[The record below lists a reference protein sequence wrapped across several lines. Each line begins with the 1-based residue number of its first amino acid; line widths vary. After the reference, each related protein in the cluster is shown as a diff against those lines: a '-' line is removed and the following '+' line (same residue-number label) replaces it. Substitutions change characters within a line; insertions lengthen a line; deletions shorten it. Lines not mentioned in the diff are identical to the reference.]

1 MNVSVAESDS
11 SRVFVWNQG
20 MSSSQSVE
28 VERLSTE
35 TAPLFSVIMPV
46 YNKEPYIRDTIASVR
61 AQTFSSYEVV
71 MIGGVSSDGTDG
83 ICREVAAAD
92 PERFRFVVQSGKGA
106 ANARN
111 DGILAA
117 RGRYVAFLDAD
128 DLWVPEYLE
137 VMADLIRD
145 FPAAIFY
152 AGGHRWQYPDGFGT
166 NRIMPCPRGYI
177 DYFQLSMDYDGLALM
192 TSWIVYERDAVL
204 KEGLFKTEYII
215 GEDVDLMTRMALAG
229 KVAYEPK
236 LLGTYMAE
244 LPGSLCKYSKGFSVP
259 VPGEPELFEAERTPQ
274 IVEYHERWILSTVL
288 QNLDRGYPKEARAQL
303 DRVTTGWGKKKRILR
318 MLSYLPTPLCVWVH
332 QCYNKYV
339 WRRKW
344 EGDEA

>member
-1 MNVSVAESDS
+1 
-11 SRVFVWNQG
+11 
-20 MSSSQSVE
+20 
-28 VERLSTE
+28 
-35 TAPLFSVIMPV
+35 
-46 YNKEPYIRDTIASVR
+46 
-61 AQTFSSYEVV
+61 
-71 MIGGVSSDGTDG
+71 
-83 ICREVAAAD
+83 
-92 PERFRFVVQSGKGA
+92 
-106 ANARN
+106 
-111 DGILAA
+111 LAA

-128 DLWVPEYLE
+128 DLWVPEYLA
-137 VMADLIRD
+137 VMAKLVRD

-177 DYFQLSMDYDGLALM
+177 DYFQLSMDYDGLGIL
-192 TSWIVYERDAVL
+192 TSWIVYERKAVIDV
-204 KEGLFKTEYII
+204 GLFKTDYII
-215 GEDVDLMTRMALAG
+215 GEDADLATRMALFG

-259 VPGEPELFEAERTPQ
+259 VPGEPELFEVERTPQ

-288 QNLDRGYPKEARAQL
+288 QNLDRGYPKEARSQL
-303 DRVTTGWGKKKRILR
+303 DRVTVGWAKKKRMLR
-318 MLSYLPTPLCVWVH
+318 MLSYLPPPLCVWVH

-344 EGDEA
+344 EGDKQ

>member
-1 MNVSVAESDS
+1 
-11 SRVFVWNQG
+11 
-20 MSSSQSVE
+20 MSSLESVT

-46 YNKEPYIRDTIASVR
+46 YNKEPYIRDTIASVLE
-61 AQTFSSYEVV
+61 QTCSSYEVV
-71 MIGGVSSDGTDG
+71 MIGGVSSDNTDG
-83 ICREVAAAD
+83 ICREFAAKEPA
-92 PERFRFVVQSGKGA
+92 RFRFVVQSGKGA

-128 DLWVPEYLE
+128 DLWMPEYLA
-137 VMADLIRD
+137 VMANLIRD
-145 FPAAIFY
+145 FPGAIFY

-192 TSWIVYERDAVL
+192 TSWIVYEREAVIA
-204 KEGLFKTEYII
+204 EGLFKTEYVI
-215 GEDVDLMTRMALAG
+215 GEDVDLMTRMALRG
-229 KVAYEPK
+229 QVAYEPK

-244 LPGSLCKYSKGFSVP
+244 LPSSLCKYSKGFSVP
-259 VPGEPELFEAERTPQ
+259 VPGEPELFSAERTSQ

-288 QNLDRGYPKEARAQL
+288 QNLDRGYPKEARSQL
-303 DRVTTGWGKKKRILR
+303 DRVTVGWAKKKRMLR

-344 EGDEA
+344 EGDTA